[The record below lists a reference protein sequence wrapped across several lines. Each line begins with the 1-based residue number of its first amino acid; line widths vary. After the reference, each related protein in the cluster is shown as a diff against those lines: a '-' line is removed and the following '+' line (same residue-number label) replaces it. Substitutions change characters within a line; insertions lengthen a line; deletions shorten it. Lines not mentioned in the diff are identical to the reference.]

1 MENRLR
7 NGAHL
12 CDCNRL
18 QNRINTTLYG
28 QPDSLVFGSAV
39 DFREIDTK
47 GFNFTEEGAFVHAKF
62 TGGCQ
67 AVVFITFE

>member
-18 QNRINTTLYG
+18 QSRINATLYG
-28 QPDSLVFGSAV
+28 QSNSLVFSSAV
-39 DFREIDTK
+39 YFRKVDTK
-47 GFNFTEEGAFVHAKF
+47 GFYFSKESAFVHAKF